1 MEKGHSL
8 KQQPAK
14 RNESMIPNPLSICND
29 PQKDVTMNADSSI
42 FIQFLK
48 SRLWEI
54 QALENVVCLIAN
66 LALPIIFY

>member
-1 MEKGHSL
+1 MQHCQKISKG
-8 KQQPAK
+8 
-14 RNESMIPNPLSICND
+14 ICND